1 MVTGQ
6 VVVKGSAQKRWA
18 AVALIALYTT
28 TWMFLARDLT
38 FYWDDYFI
46 LDSQFNDSLLELMA
60 SGVNGNW
67 WPLSTLVTWVEIR
80 IFGTW
85 YAGYIL
91 VNTVLSAIN
100 GLLLWMIARELVPR
114 NTPWYLLT
122 PLFIYP
128 LTLQVS
134 VNSTVLTSS
143 WPVSVTFALLAALA
157 ITRTYHPSI
166 VVIFMAMSWL
176 AMSGMFLINAVTVA
190 SVALVHWAR
199 NGELTRRRAL
209 FGVAMIAFGIA
220 GTLIGYQVMRYA
232 PSNDLAPPTLS
243 GSILESLDAGRLLE
257 SVASLATAWLLSPM
271 VPFAYV
277 YERVLTTAAIFVA
290 SYALTLFALSL
301 VLGIVG
307 FLLLRRSS
315 RRHLVYR
322 QFLPSIA
329 VLLGPVVLLA
339 AVLAIARSGN
349 MFAPRYGIMWL
360 IPVGILWV
368 MAAVALARK
377 SQSAQR
383 VLGIMGFGILLF
395 AVALFPTTATQA
407 IDVDRPRLE
416 QSATQADL
424 ITRCIAGQDVI
435 PLETM
440 APGLDPDR
448 FCPIMRE
455 LDAVWWFR

>member
-1 MVTGQ
+1 M
-6 VVVKGSAQKRWA
+6 KGSVRAKWA
-18 AVALIALYTT
+18 ALALIALYTS
-28 TWMFLARDLT
+28 TWMFLTRDLT

-46 LDSQFNDSLLELMA
+46 LDSQFNDSLLELIA

-67 WPLSTLVTWVEIR
+67 WPLSTLVTWIEIR

-100 GLLLWMIARELVPR
+100 GLLLWMITRELVPR
-114 NTPWYLLT
+114 KTPWYLLT
-122 PLFIYP
+122 PLFLYP

-143 WPVSVTFALLAALA
+143 WPISVTFALLAALA
-157 ITRTYHPSI
+157 IIRRYHPLI

-199 NGELTRRRAL
+199 AGKLSRRHVL
-209 FGVAMIAFGIA
+209 VGISIIAFGIG

-232 PSNDLAPPTLS
+232 PSNDLAPPALS
-243 GSILESLDAGRLLE
+243 GSLLESLDAGRLLE
-257 SVASLATAWLLSPM
+257 SVASLSTSWLLSPII
-271 VPFAYV
+271 PFAYV
-277 YERVLTTAAIFVA
+277 HERVLTTAAIFVA
-290 SYALTLFALSL
+290 TYVLILIALSL

-307 FLLLRRSS
+307 FSLIKRSS
-315 RRHLVYR
+315 IRHRFYR
-322 QFLPSIA
+322 QFLPLTA
-329 VLLGPVVLLA
+329 VLIGPVVLLA

-368 MAAVALARK
+368 MTAVVVTWK
-377 SQSAQR
+377 SHVGQR
-383 VLGIMGFGILLF
+383 VVGLTGFGILLF

-416 QSATQADL
+416 QSAKQSQL
-424 ITRCIAGQDVI
+424 ILSCIAGQNVI

-440 APGLDPDR
+440 APGLDPER

-455 LDAVWWFR
+455 LDAVWWFG